1 MQLLENRRQWLHRRH
16 HPLGMDHIS
25 DSLAPSPWQKA
36 HPSTISI
43 INGEW
48 CRRGLPVCDSL
59 TCTLIGSGQNL
70 LSWML
75 QLVAA
80 DRKRGWLPF
89 FQMWRGKI
97 EKKKGECPIS
107 SAAALPPPPCAALPP
122 LCLSFSLFPLTH
134 VFVWEE
140 GHLPLPDDSA
150 FQLLEAPRVTH
161 HVHPASAVSGC
172 RVHRTPDTAAAAKP
186 QQHHHCLLWTAQVSK
201 HYSTITQ
208 HPAS

>member
-1 MQLLENRRQWLHRRH
+1 MQLLENRRQWLHRH
-16 HPLGMDHIS
+16 HPLGMDHVS

-43 INGEW
+43 ISGEW

-59 TCTLIGSGQNL
+59 TWTLIGSGQNL

-89 FQMWRGKI
+89 FQLWRGKT

-107 SAAALPPPPCAALPP
+107 SAAALPPPPCAALPS

-134 VFVWEE
+134 VFVREE

-161 HVHPASAVSGC
+161 HVHPASAVSRC
-172 RVHRTPDTAAAAKP
+172 RVHCTPDTAAAAKP
-186 QQHHHCLLWTAQVSK
+186 QQHHHRLLWTAQVSK